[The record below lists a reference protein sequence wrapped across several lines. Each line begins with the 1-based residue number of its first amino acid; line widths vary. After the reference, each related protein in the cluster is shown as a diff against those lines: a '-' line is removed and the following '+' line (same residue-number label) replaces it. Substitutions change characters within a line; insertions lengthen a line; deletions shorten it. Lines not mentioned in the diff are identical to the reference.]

1 MLFLEKAARCMNHSN
16 HQEKVFKTAFEL
28 AWGKMIPINNAS
40 KYHRTVAVYV
50 DDESLII
57 VLASA
62 CKWPIKAILMLPR
75 ALGFSV

>member
-1 MLFLEKAARCMNHSN
+1 
-16 HQEKVFKTAFEL
+16 
-28 AWGKMIPINNAS
+28 MIPINNGS

-62 CKWPIKAILMLPR
+62 CKWPIKAIAMLPR

>member
-1 MLFLEKAARCMNHSN
+1 MTFNL
-16 HQEKVFKTAFEL
+16 KTTC
-28 AWGKMIPINNAS
+28 
-40 KYHRTVAVYV
+40 HRTVAVYV

-62 CKWPIKAILMLPR
+62 CKWSIKAIFLKCVKMLPL

>member
-1 MLFLEKAARCMNHSN
+1 
-16 HQEKVFKTAFEL
+16 
-28 AWGKMIPINNAS
+28 MIPINNAS
-40 KYHRTVAVYV
+40 KYHRTVAAYV

>member
-1 MLFLEKAARCMNHSN
+1 
-16 HQEKVFKTAFEL
+16 
-28 AWGKMIPINNAS
+28 MIPVNNVS

-62 CKWPIKAILMLPR
+62 CKWPIKAIFNVAACARILR
-75 ALGFSV
+75 VSAINF